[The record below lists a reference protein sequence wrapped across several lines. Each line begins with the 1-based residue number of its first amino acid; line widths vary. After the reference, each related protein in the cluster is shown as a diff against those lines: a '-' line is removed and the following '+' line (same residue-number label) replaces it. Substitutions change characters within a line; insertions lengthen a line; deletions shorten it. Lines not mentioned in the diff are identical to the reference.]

1 MKHVAKKLT
10 ALVLAALLVLSLGV
24 SAWATEGTETARKV
38 QLTNET
44 ATITIDDVK
53 TGETAVVYQLVS
65 YNDTYTNYEFESNF
79 KTFLETKAGKTG
91 DQQNDIATYFAKQS
105 APDTTKLIEEFV
117 TQCNTAGSGYACPT
131 EYKRAVADGTSVNV
145 QVEPGY
151 YMIIMETSVN
161 ASRIYQP
168 ITVFVRVDADKLHIY
183 AGSNGTPI
191 TGDKATIQT
200 KHVQGP
206 TIDKK
211 VWCSTHNEWA
221 TTADVGV
228 GQTAKYYVVID
239 LPKYES
245 VTTLD
250 LTVNDTMTGLAY
262 KQDSAKVYEQA
273 PTGGEFNADAVITGA
288 VTEPTVDADDASV
301 LHFTLDYNKIALA
314 EAETAITAKQVWL
327 YYEAVVT
334 EDAIGSHQATNSATL
349 TYANASTKKEHVTE
363 PASTTV
369 FNYAMNLQ
377 KQSDRSVPLSG
388 AKFTFYVDEEM
399 KQLVYF
405 VPVGEK
411 EQKMYRVG
419 KAEDA
424 GAITEIPADF
434 TLVGGSTG
442 TVYFKET
449 TVPAGYFAPADGF
462 KLVLASEVS
471 GVTTQH
477 TGNLRSTGTD
487 PSALTP
493 LNENDKDLILTS
505 AIVTDTP
512 HIYRVILHNSTTPVL
527 PSTGGVGTVMF
538 TVGGIAIMVL
548 AAFLFLRRKNKE
560 N

>member
-1 MKHVAKKLT
+1 MKHVTKKLT

-24 SAWATEGTETARKV
+24 SAWATEGTETARRV
-38 QLTNET
+38 PLANET

-53 TGETAVVYQLVS
+53 ADETAVVYQLVS

-79 KTFLETKAGKTG
+79 KTFLEKKAGKTG

-105 APDTTKLIEEFV
+105 APDTTKLIEEFA
-117 TQCNTAGSGYACPT
+117 TLCNTENSGYACPA
-131 EYKRAVADGTSVNV
+131 EYSRKRATGTSVDV

-151 YMIIMETSVN
+151 YMIIMETSVS

-183 AGSNGTPI
+183 AGGNGTPI

-211 VWCSTHNEWA
+211 VWCSTHDEWA

-250 LTVNDTMTGLAY
+250 LTVNDKMTGLKY
-262 KQDSAKVYEQA
+262 VDGSAKVYEQA
-273 PTGGEFNADAVITGA
+273 PVGNQFTGTPVANA

-301 LHFTLDYNKIALA
+301 LNFTLDYKKIALA
-314 EAETAITAKQVWL
+314 GAETAITAKQVWL

-334 EDAIGSHQATNSATL
+334 EDAITGHQATNSATL

-399 KQLVYF
+399 TQLVYF
-405 VPVGEK
+405 VPVGTED
-411 EQKMYRVG
+411 QKMYRVG
-419 KAEDA
+419 KAGDA

-449 TVPAGYFAPADGF
+449 TVPTGYFAPAGGF

-512 HIYRVILHNSTTPVL
+512 HIYRVILRNSTTPVL

>member
-1 MKHVAKKLT
+1 MKHVTKKLT

-24 SAWATEGTETARKV
+24 GAWATEGTETARRV
-38 QLTNET
+38 PLAHET

-53 TGETAVVYQLVS
+53 TGETAVVYQLVR
-65 YNDTYTNYEFESNF
+65 YNDTYTDYEFESNF

-117 TQCNTAGSGYACPT
+117 TQCNTENSGYACPA

-145 QVEPGY
+145 QVKPGY
-151 YMIIMETSVN
+151 YMIIMETSVS

-191 TGDKATIQT
+191 TDDKATIQT
-200 KHVQGP
+200 KHVKGP

-288 VTEPTVDADDASV
+288 VTEPTKDGAGV
-301 LHFTLDYNKIALA
+301 LHFQLDYNTIVSKNTREVL
-314 EAETAITAKQVWL
+314 TAKQVWL

-334 EDAIGSHQATNSATL
+334 EDAITSHQATNSATL

-377 KQSDRSVPLSG
+377 KQSDRNVSLSG
-388 AKFTFYVDEEM
+388 AKFTFYVDKEM
-399 KQLVYF
+399 TQLVYF
-405 VPVGEK
+405 VPVGK
-411 EQKMYRVG
+411 ADQKMYRVG
-419 KAEDA
+419 KAEED

-449 TVPAGYFAPADGF
+449 TVPTGYFAPAGGF

-493 LNENDKDLILTS
+493 LNENDKDLILTAAVETS
-505 AIVTDTP
+505 SP
-512 HIYRVILHNSTTPVL
+512 HAYRVILRNSTTPVL
-527 PSTGGVGTVMF
+527 PSTGGVGTALF

>member
-1 MKHVAKKLT
+1 MKHVTKKLT

-24 SAWATEGTETARKV
+24 GAWATEGTETARKV
-38 QLTNET
+38 QLANET

-53 TGETAVVYQLVS
+53 ADETAVVYQLVS
-65 YNDTYTNYEFESNF
+65 YNDTYTDYEFESNF

-91 DQQNDIATYFAKQS
+91 DQQNDIATYFAKQT
-105 APDTTKLIEEFV
+105 APDTTKLIEEFA
-117 TQCNTAGSGYACPT
+117 TLCNTENSGYACPA
-131 EYKRAVADGTSVNV
+131 EYKRAVADGTSVDV
-145 QVEPGY
+145 RVKPGY
-151 YMIIMETSVN
+151 YMIIMETSVS

-288 VTEPTVDADDASV
+288 VTEPTKDGAGV
-301 LHFTLDYNKIALA
+301 LHFQLDYNTIVSKNTREVL
-314 EAETAITAKQVWL
+314 TAKQVWL

-377 KQSDRSVPLSG
+377 KQSDRNVSLSG
-388 AKFTFYVDEEM
+388 AKFTFYVDKEM
-399 KQLVYF
+399 TRLVYF

-449 TVPAGYFAPADGF
+449 TVPAGYFAPAGGF

-493 LNENDKDLILTS
+493 LNENDKDLILTAAVETS
-505 AIVTDTP
+505 SP
-512 HIYRVILHNSTTPVL
+512 HAYRVILRNSTTPVL

>member
-1 MKHVAKKLT
+1 MKHVTKKLT

-24 SAWATEGTETARKV
+24 SAWATEGTETARRV
-38 QLTNET
+38 PLANET

-53 TGETAVVYQLVS
+53 ADETAVVYQLVS

-79 KTFLETKAGKTG
+79 KTFLEKKAGKTG

-105 APDTTKLIEEFV
+105 APDTTKLIEEFA
-117 TQCNTAGSGYACPT
+117 TLCNTENSGYACPA
-131 EYKRAVADGTSVNV
+131 EYSSKRATGTSVDV

-151 YMIIMETSVN
+151 YMIIMETSVS

-183 AGSNGTPI
+183 AGGNGTPI

-211 VWCSTHNEWA
+211 VWCSTHDEWA

-250 LTVNDTMTGLAY
+250 LTVNDKMTGLKY
-262 KQDSAKVYEQA
+262 VDGSAKVYEQA
-273 PTGGEFNADAVITGA
+273 PVGNQFTGTPVANA

-301 LHFTLDYNKIALA
+301 LNFTLDYKKIALA
-314 EAETAITAKQVWL
+314 GAETAITAKQVWL

-334 EDAIGSHQATNSATL
+334 EDAITGHQATNSATL

-399 KQLVYF
+399 TQLVYF
-405 VPVGEK
+405 VPVGTED
-411 EQKMYRVG
+411 QKMYRMG

-449 TVPAGYFAPADGF
+449 TVPVGYFAPAGGF

>member
-1 MKHVAKKLT
+1 MKHVIKKLT

-53 TGETAVVYQLVS
+53 ADETAVVYQLVS

-117 TQCNTAGSGYACPT
+117 ILCNTAGSGYACPA
-131 EYKRAVADGTSVNV
+131 EYSRTLAAGTSADV

-183 AGSNGTPI
+183 TGGSAAPI
-191 TGDKATIQT
+191 TGNNWPSGSQQR
-200 KHVQGP
+200 HP
-206 TIDKK
+206 
-211 VWCSTHNEWA
+211 
-221 TTADVGV
+221 
-228 GQTAKYYVVID
+228 D
-239 LPKYES
+239 LR
-245 VTTLD
+245 
-250 LTVNDTMTGLAY
+250 
-262 KQDSAKVYEQA
+262 QR
-273 PTGGEFNADAVITGA
+273 
-288 VTEPTVDADDASV
+288 
-301 LHFTLDYNKIALA
+301 LHQEGTCLF
-314 EAETAITAKQVWL
+314 
-327 YYEAVVT
+327 
-334 EDAIGSHQATNSATL
+334 
-349 TYANASTKKEHVTE
+349 
-363 PASTTV
+363 
-369 FNYAMNLQ
+369 
-377 KQSDRSVPLSG
+377 G

-399 KQLVYF
+399 TRLVYF
-405 VPVGEK
+405 VPVGTED
-411 EQKMYRVG
+411 QKMYRVG

-449 TVPAGYFAPADGF
+449 TVPTGYFAPAGGF

-477 TGNLRSTGTD
+477 TGNLRSNGTD
-487 PSALTP
+487 PSALIP

-512 HIYRVILHNSTTPVL
+512 HIYRVILRNSTTPVL

-538 TVGGIAIMVL
+538 TVGGIAVMVL

>member
-1 MKHVAKKLT
+1 MKHVTKKLT

-24 SAWATEGTETARKV
+24 SAWATEGTETARRV
-38 QLTNET
+38 PLAHET

-53 TGETAVVYQLVS
+53 ADETAVVYQLVS
-65 YNDTYTNYEFESNF
+65 YNDTYTDYEFESNF

-117 TQCNTAGSGYACPT
+117 TQCNTENSGYACPA
-131 EYKRAVADGTSVNV
+131 EYSRKHATGTSVNV
-145 QVEPGY
+145 QVKPGY

-183 AGSNGTPI
+183 TGGNATPI
-191 TGDKATIQT
+191 TDNKATIQT
-200 KHVQGP
+200 KHVKGP

-250 LTVNDTMTGLAY
+250 LTVNDKMSGLKY
-262 KQDSAKVYEQA
+262 VDGSAKVYEQA
-273 PTGGEFNADAVITGA
+273 PVGDQFNGTPVANA
-288 VTEPTVDADDASV
+288 VTGPTVDENNASV
-301 LHFTLDYNKIALA
+301 LNFTLDYKRIALA

-405 VPVGEK
+405 VPVGEE

-493 LNENDKDLILTS
+493 LNENDKDLILTAAVETS
-505 AIVTDTP
+505 SP
-512 HIYRVILHNSTTPVL
+512 HAYRVILRNSTTPVL

>member
-1 MKHVAKKLT
+1 MKHVIKKLT

-53 TGETAVVYQLVS
+53 ADETAVVYQLVS

-117 TQCNTAGSGYACPT
+117 ILCNTAGSGYACPAENSRT
-131 EYKRAVADGTSVNV
+131 LAAGTSADV

-183 AGSNGTPI
+183 AGGNGTPI

-250 LTVNDTMTGLAY
+250 LTVNDKMTGLKY
-262 KQDSAKVYEQA
+262 VDGSAKVYEQA
-273 PTGGEFNADAVITGA
+273 PVGNQFTGTPVANA

-301 LHFTLDYNKIALA
+301 LNFTLDYKKIALA
-314 EAETAITAKQVWL
+314 GAETAITAKQVWL

-334 EDAIGSHQATNSATL
+334 EDAITGHQATNSATL

-399 KQLVYF
+399 TQLVYF

-411 EQKMYRVG
+411 EQKMYAWAKRKMPGRLPRSLPISRLWV
-419 KAEDA
+419 E
-424 GAITEIPADF
+424 
-434 TLVGGSTG
+434 
-442 TVYFKET
+442 
-449 TVPAGYFAPADGF
+449 APARCTSRRPPCPPAI
-462 KLVLASEVS
+462 LPLRAVS
-471 GVTTQH
+471 SWCWP
-477 TGNLRSTGTD
+477 LRFPALPPST
-487 PSALTP
+487 P
-493 LNENDKDLILTS
+493 
-505 AIVTDTP
+505 AICVPTAQ
-512 HIYRVILHNSTTPVL
+512 TPV
-527 PSTGGVGTVMF
+527 P
-538 TVGGIAIMVL
+538 
-548 AAFLFLRRKNKE
+548 
-560 N
+560 

>member
-1 MKHVAKKLT
+1 MKHVTKKLT

-24 SAWATEGTETARKV
+24 GAWATEGTETARRV
-38 QLTNET
+38 PLAHET

-53 TGETAVVYQLVS
+53 TGETAVVYQLVR
-65 YNDTYTNYEFESNF
+65 YNDTYTDYEFESNF

-117 TQCNTAGSGYACPT
+117 TQCNTENSGYACPA

-145 QVEPGY
+145 QVKPGY
-151 YMIIMETSVN
+151 YMIIMETSVS

-191 TGDKATIQT
+191 TDDKATIQT
-200 KHVQGP
+200 KHVKGP

-288 VTEPTVDADDASV
+288 VTEPTKDGAGV
-301 LHFTLDYNKIALA
+301 LHFQLDYNTIVSKNTREVL
-314 EAETAITAKQVWL
+314 TAKQVWL

-334 EDAIGSHQATNSATL
+334 EDAITSHQATNSATL

-377 KQSDRSVPLSG
+377 KQSDRNVSLSG
-388 AKFTFYVDEEM
+388 AKFTFYVDKEM
-399 KQLVYF
+399 TQLVYF
-405 VPVGEK
+405 VPVGK
-411 EQKMYRVG
+411 ADQKMYRVG
-419 KAEDA
+419 KAEED

-449 TVPAGYFAPADGF
+449 TVPTGYFAPAGGF

-493 LNENDKDLILTS
+493 LNENDKDLILTAAVETS
-505 AIVTDTP
+505 SP
-512 HIYRVILHNSTTPVL
+512 HAYRVILRNSTTPVL

>member
-1 MKHVAKKLT
+1 MKHVTKKLT

-24 SAWATEGTETARKV
+24 SAWATEGTETARRV
-38 QLTNET
+38 PLANET

-53 TGETAVVYQLVS
+53 ADETAVVYQLVS

-79 KTFLETKAGKTG
+79 KTFLEKKAGKTG

-105 APDTTKLIEEFV
+105 APDTTKLIEEFA
-117 TQCNTAGSGYACPT
+117 TLCNTENSGYACPA
-131 EYKRAVADGTSVNV
+131 EYSSKRATGTSVDV

-151 YMIIMETSVN
+151 YMIIMETSVS

-183 AGSNGTPI
+183 AGGNGTPI

-211 VWCSTHNEWA
+211 VWCSTHDEWA

-250 LTVNDTMTGLAY
+250 LTVNDKMTGLKY
-262 KQDSAKVYEQA
+262 VDGSAKVYEQA
-273 PTGGEFNADAVITGA
+273 PVGNQCTGTPVANA

-301 LHFTLDYNKIALA
+301 LNFTLDYKKIALA
-314 EAETAITAKQVWL
+314 GAETAITAKQVWL

-334 EDAIGSHQATNSATL
+334 EDAITGHQATNSATL

-399 KQLVYF
+399 TQLVYF
-405 VPVGEK
+405 VPVGTED
-411 EQKMYRVG
+411 QKMYRMG

-449 TVPAGYFAPADGF
+449 TVPAGYFAPAGGF

>member
-1 MKHVAKKLT
+1 MKHVTKKLT

-24 SAWATEGTETARKV
+24 SAWATEGTETARRV
-38 QLTNET
+38 PLANET

-53 TGETAVVYQLVS
+53 ADETAVVYQLVS

-79 KTFLETKAGKTG
+79 KTFLEKKAGKTG

-105 APDTTKLIEEFV
+105 APDTTKLIEEFA
-117 TQCNTAGSGYACPT
+117 TLCNTENSGYACPA
-131 EYKRAVADGTSVNV
+131 EYSSKRATGTSVDV

-151 YMIIMETSVN
+151 YMIIMETSVS

-183 AGSNGTPI
+183 AGGNGTPI

-211 VWCSTHNEWA
+211 VWCSTHDEWA

-250 LTVNDTMTGLAY
+250 LTVNDKMTGLKY
-262 KQDSAKVYEQA
+262 VDGSAKVYEQA
-273 PTGGEFNADAVITGA
+273 PVGNQFTGTPVANA

-301 LHFTLDYNKIALA
+301 LNFTLDYKKIALA
-314 EAETAITAKQVWL
+314 GAETAITAKQVWL

-334 EDAIGSHQATNSATL
+334 EDAITGHQATNSATL

-399 KQLVYF
+399 TQLVYF
-405 VPVGEK
+405 VPVGTED
-411 EQKMYRVG
+411 QKMYRMG

-449 TVPAGYFAPADGF
+449 TVPAGYFAPAGGF

>member
-1 MKHVAKKLT
+1 MKHVTKKLT
-10 ALVLAALLVLSLGV
+10 ALVLAVLLVLSLGV
-24 SAWATEGTETARKV
+24 SAWATEGTETARRV
-38 QLTNET
+38 PLANET

-53 TGETAVVYQLVS
+53 ADETAVVYQLVS

-79 KTFLETKAGKTG
+79 KTFLEKKAGKTG

-105 APDTTKLIEEFV
+105 APDTTKLIEEFA
-117 TQCNTAGSGYACPT
+117 TLCNTENSGYACPA
-131 EYKRAVADGTSVNV
+131 EYSSKRATGTSVDV

-151 YMIIMETSVN
+151 YMIIMETSVS

-183 AGSNGTPI
+183 AGGNGTPI

-211 VWCSTHNEWA
+211 VWCSTHDEWA

-250 LTVNDTMTGLAY
+250 LTVNDKMTGLKY
-262 KQDSAKVYEQA
+262 VDGSAKVYEQA
-273 PTGGEFNADAVITGA
+273 PVGNQFTGTPVANA

-301 LHFTLDYNKIALA
+301 LHFALDYKKIALA
-314 EAETAITAKQVWL
+314 GAETAITAKQVWL

-334 EDAIGSHQATNSATL
+334 EDAITGHQATNSATL

-399 KQLVYF
+399 TQLVYF

-512 HIYRVILHNSTTPVL
+512 HIYRVILRNSTTPVL

>member
-1 MKHVAKKLT
+1 MKHVTKKLT

-24 SAWATEGTETARKV
+24 GAWATEGTETARKV
-38 QLTNET
+38 QLANET

-53 TGETAVVYQLVS
+53 ADETAVVYQLVS
-65 YNDTYTNYEFESNF
+65 YNDTYTDYEFESNF
-79 KTFLETKAGKTG
+79 KTFLEKKAGKTG

-105 APDTTKLIEEFV
+105 APDTTKLIEEFA
-117 TQCNTAGSGYACPT
+117 TLCNTENSGYACPA
-131 EYKRAVADGTSVNV
+131 EYKRAVADGTSVDV
-145 QVEPGY
+145 RVKPGY
-151 YMIIMETSVN
+151 YMIIMETSVS

-288 VTEPTVDADDASV
+288 VTEPTKDGAGV
-301 LHFTLDYNKIALA
+301 LHFQLDYNTIVSKNTREVL
-314 EAETAITAKQVWL
+314 TAKQVWL

-334 EDAIGSHQATNSATL
+334 EDAITGHQATNSATL

-399 KQLVYF
+399 TQLVYF
-405 VPVGEK
+405 VPVGTED
-411 EQKMYRVG
+411 QKMYRMG

-449 TVPAGYFAPADGF
+449 TVPAGYFAPAGGF

-493 LNENDKDLILTS
+493 LNENDKDLILTAAVETS
-505 AIVTDTP
+505 SP
-512 HIYRVILHNSTTPVL
+512 HAYRVILRNSTTPVL

>member
-1 MKHVAKKLT
+1 MKHVIKKLT

-53 TGETAVVYQLVS
+53 ADETAVVYQLVS

-117 TQCNTAGSGYACPT
+117 ILCNTAGSGYACPAENSRT
-131 EYKRAVADGTSVNV
+131 LAAGTSADV

-183 AGSNGTPI
+183 TGGSAAPI
-191 TGDKATIQT
+191 TGNKATIQT
-200 KHVQGP
+200 KHVKGP

-239 LPKYES
+239 LPKYDS

-250 LTVNDTMTGLAY
+250 LTVNDTMTGPAY

-273 PTGGEFNADAVITGA
+273 PTGGEFNADAVITDA
-288 VTEPTVDADDASV
+288 VTEPTKDEAGV
-301 LHFTLDYNKIALA
+301 LHFQLDYNTIVSKNIREAL
-314 EAETAITAKQVWL
+314 TAKQVWL
-327 YYEAVVT
+327 CYEAVVT
-334 EDAIGSHQATNSATL
+334 EDAITGHQAANSATL

-363 PASTTV
+363 PASTMV

-399 KQLVYF
+399 TQLVYF

-411 EQKMYRVG
+411 EQKMYAWAKRKMPGRLPRSLPISRLWV
-419 KAEDA
+419 E
-424 GAITEIPADF
+424 
-434 TLVGGSTG
+434 
-442 TVYFKET
+442 
-449 TVPAGYFAPADGF
+449 APARCTSRRPPCPPAI
-462 KLVLASEVS
+462 LPLRAVS
-471 GVTTQH
+471 SWCWP
-477 TGNLRSTGTD
+477 LRFPALPPST
-487 PSALTP
+487 P
-493 LNENDKDLILTS
+493 
-505 AIVTDTP
+505 AICVPTAQ
-512 HIYRVILHNSTTPVL
+512 TPV
-527 PSTGGVGTVMF
+527 P
-538 TVGGIAIMVL
+538 
-548 AAFLFLRRKNKE
+548 
-560 N
+560 

>member
-1 MKHVAKKLT
+1 MKHVTKKLT

-24 SAWATEGTETARKV
+24 SAWATEGTETARRV
-38 QLTNET
+38 PLANET

-53 TGETAVVYQLVS
+53 ADETAVVYQLVS

-79 KTFLETKAGKTG
+79 KTFLEKKAGKTG

-105 APDTTKLIEEFV
+105 APDTTKLIEEFA
-117 TQCNTAGSGYACPT
+117 TLCNTENSGYACPA
-131 EYKRAVADGTSVNV
+131 EYSSKRATGTSVDV

-151 YMIIMETSVN
+151 YMIIMETSVS

-183 AGSNGTPI
+183 AGGSAAPI
-191 TGDKATIQT
+191 TDNKATIQT

-211 VWCSTHNEWA
+211 VWCSTHDEWA

-250 LTVNDTMTGLAY
+250 LTVNDKMTGLKY
-262 KQDSAKVYEQA
+262 VDGSAKVYEQA
-273 PTGGEFNADAVITGA
+273 PVGNQFTGTPVANA

-301 LHFTLDYNKIALA
+301 LNFTLDYKKIALA
-314 EAETAITAKQVWL
+314 GAETAITAKQVWL

-334 EDAIGSHQATNSATL
+334 EDAITGHQATNSATL

-399 KQLVYF
+399 TQLVYF
-405 VPVGEK
+405 VPVGTED
-411 EQKMYRVG
+411 QKMYRVG

-449 TVPAGYFAPADGF
+449 TVPAGYFAPAGGF

>member
-1 MKHVAKKLT
+1 MKHVTKKLT
-10 ALVLAALLVLSLGV
+10 ALVLAVLLVLSLGV
-24 SAWATEGTETARKV
+24 SAWATEGPETARRV
-38 QLTNET
+38 PLANET

-53 TGETAVVYQLVS
+53 ADETAVVYQLVS

-79 KTFLETKAGKTG
+79 KTFLEKKAGKTG

-105 APDTTKLIEEFV
+105 APDTTKLIEEFA
-117 TQCNTAGSGYACPT
+117 TLCNTENSGYACPA
-131 EYKRAVADGTSVNV
+131 EYSRKRATGTSVDV

-151 YMIIMETSVN
+151 YMIIMETSVS

-183 AGSNGTPI
+183 AGGNGTPI

-211 VWCSTHNEWA
+211 VWCSTHDEWA

-250 LTVNDTMTGLAY
+250 LTVNDKMTGLKY
-262 KQDSAKVYEQA
+262 VDGSAKVYEQA
-273 PTGGEFNADAVITGA
+273 PVGNQFTGTPVANA

-301 LHFTLDYNKIALA
+301 LNFTLDYKKIALA
-314 EAETAITAKQVWL
+314 GAETAITAKQVWL

-334 EDAIGSHQATNSATL
+334 EDAITGHQATNSATL

-399 KQLVYF
+399 TQLVYF
-405 VPVGEK
+405 VPVGEM

-449 TVPAGYFAPADGF
+449 TVPAGYFAPAGGF

-512 HIYRVILHNSTTPVL
+512 HIYRVILRNSTTPVL

>member
-1 MKHVAKKLT
+1 MKHVTKKLT

-24 SAWATEGTETARKV
+24 SAWATEGTETARRV
-38 QLTNET
+38 PLANET

-53 TGETAVVYQLVS
+53 ADETAVVYQLVS

-105 APDTTKLIEEFV
+105 APDTTKLIEEFA
-117 TQCNTAGSGYACPT
+117 TLCNTENSGYACPA
-131 EYKRAVADGTSVNV
+131 EYSSKRATGTSVDV

-151 YMIIMETSVN
+151 YMIIMETSVS

-183 AGSNGTPI
+183 AGGSAAPI
-191 TGDKATIQT
+191 TDNKATIQT

-211 VWCSTHNEWA
+211 VWCSTHDEWA

-250 LTVNDTMTGLAY
+250 LTVNDKMTGLKY
-262 KQDSAKVYEQA
+262 VDGSAKVYEQA
-273 PTGGEFNADAVITGA
+273 PVGNQFTGTPVANA

-301 LHFTLDYNKIALA
+301 LNFTLDYKKIALA
-314 EAETAITAKQVWL
+314 GAETAITAKQVWL

-334 EDAIGSHQATNSATL
+334 EDAITSHQATNSATL

-363 PASTTV
+363 PASTAV

-399 KQLVYF
+399 TQLVYF

-477 TGNLRSTGTD
+477 TGNLRSTGEN
-487 PSALTP
+487 PSSLTAMD
-493 LNENDKDLILTS
+493 ENDKNLILTAAVETS
-505 AIVTDTP
+505 SP
-512 HIYRVILHNSTTPVL
+512 HAYRVILRNITTPIL
-527 PSTGGVGTVMF
+527 PSTGGMGAVMF

>member
-1 MKHVAKKLT
+1 MKHVTKKLT

-24 SAWATEGTETARKV
+24 GAWATEGTETARKV
-38 QLTNET
+38 QLANET

-53 TGETAVVYQLVS
+53 ADETAVVYQLVS
-65 YNDTYTNYEFESNF
+65 YNDTYTDYEFESNF
-79 KTFLETKAGKTG
+79 KTFLEKKAGKTG

-105 APDTTKLIEEFV
+105 APDTTKLIEEFA
-117 TQCNTAGSGYACPT
+117 TLCNTENSGYACPA
-131 EYKRAVADGTSVNV
+131 EYKRAVADGTSVDV
-145 QVEPGY
+145 RVKPGY
-151 YMIIMETSVN
+151 YMIIMETSVS

-288 VTEPTVDADDASV
+288 VTEPTKDGAGV
-301 LHFTLDYNKIALA
+301 LHFQLDYNTIVSKNTREVL
-314 EAETAITAKQVWL
+314 TAKQVWL

-334 EDAIGSHQATNSATL
+334 EDAITGHQATNSATL

-377 KQSDRSVPLSG
+377 KQSDRNVSLSG
-388 AKFTFYVDEEM
+388 AKFTFYVDKEM
-399 KQLVYF
+399 TRLVYF

-449 TVPAGYFAPADGF
+449 TVPAGYFAPAGGF

-493 LNENDKDLILTS
+493 LNENDKDLILTAAVETS
-505 AIVTDTP
+505 SP
-512 HIYRVILHNSTTPVL
+512 HAYRVILRNSTTPVL

>member
-1 MKHVAKKLT
+1 MKHVIKKLT

-53 TGETAVVYQLVS
+53 ADETAVVYQLVS

-117 TQCNTAGSGYACPT
+117 ILCNTAGSGYACPA
-131 EYKRAVADGTSVNV
+131 EYSRTLAAGTSADV

-183 AGSNGTPI
+183 
-191 TGDKATIQT
+191 
-200 KHVQGP
+200 
-206 TIDKK
+206 
-211 VWCSTHNEWA
+211 
-221 TTADVGV
+221 
-228 GQTAKYYVVID
+228 
-239 LPKYES
+239 
-245 VTTLD
+245 
-250 LTVNDTMTGLAY
+250 
-262 KQDSAKVYEQA
+262 
-273 PTGGEFNADAVITGA
+273 TGG
-288 VTEPTVDADDASV
+288 
-301 LHFTLDYNKIALA
+301 
-314 EAETAITAKQVWL
+314 
-327 YYEAVVT
+327 
-334 EDAIGSHQATNSATL
+334 SAAPI

-363 PASTTV
+363 PASTMV

-377 KQSDRSVPLSG
+377 KQSDRSVPLFG

-399 KQLVYF
+399 TRLVYF
-405 VPVGEK
+405 VPVGTED
-411 EQKMYRVG
+411 QKMYRVG

-449 TVPAGYFAPADGF
+449 TVPTGYFAPAGGF

-477 TGNLRSTGTD
+477 TGNLRSNGTD
-487 PSALTP
+487 PSALIP

-512 HIYRVILHNSTTPVL
+512 HIYRVILRNSTTPVL

-538 TVGGIAIMVL
+538 TVGGIAVMVL

>member
-1 MKHVAKKLT
+1 MKHVTKKLT
-10 ALVLAALLVLSLGV
+10 ALVLAVLLVLSLGV
-24 SAWATEGTETARKV
+24 SAWATEGTETARRV
-38 QLTNET
+38 PLANET

-53 TGETAVVYQLVS
+53 ADETAVVYQLVS

-79 KTFLETKAGKTG
+79 KTFLEKKAGKTG

-105 APDTTKLIEEFV
+105 APDTTKLIEEFA
-117 TQCNTAGSGYACPT
+117 TLCNTENSGYACPA
-131 EYKRAVADGTSVNV
+131 EYSRKRATGTSVDV

-151 YMIIMETSVN
+151 YMIIMETSVS

-183 AGSNGTPI
+183 AGGNGTPI

-211 VWCSTHNEWA
+211 VWCSTHDEWA

-250 LTVNDTMTGLAY
+250 LTVNDKMTGLKY
-262 KQDSAKVYEQA
+262 VDGSAKVYEQA
-273 PTGGEFNADAVITGA
+273 PVGNQFTGTPVANA

-301 LHFTLDYNKIALA
+301 LNFTLDYKKIALA
-314 EAETAITAKQVWL
+314 GAETAITAKQVWL

-334 EDAIGSHQATNSATL
+334 EDAITGHQATNSATL

-399 KQLVYF
+399 TQLVYF
-405 VPVGEK
+405 VPVGEM

-449 TVPAGYFAPADGF
+449 TVPAGYFAPAGGF

-512 HIYRVILHNSTTPVL
+512 HIYRVILRNSTTPVL

>member
-1 MKHVAKKLT
+1 MKHVTKKLT

-24 SAWATEGTETARKV
+24 SAWATEGTETARRVPLAK
-38 QLTNET
+38 ET

-53 TGETAVVYQLVS
+53 ADETAVVYQLVS
-65 YNDTYTNYEFESNF
+65 YNDTYTNYKFESNF

-117 TQCNTAGSGYACPT
+117 TQCNTENSGYACPA
-131 EYKRAVADGTSVNV
+131 EHSRKRATGTSVNV

-151 YMIIMETSVN
+151 YMIIMETSVS

-183 AGSNGTPI
+183 TGGNATPI
-191 TGDKATIQT
+191 TDNKATIQT
-200 KHVQGP
+200 KHVKGP

-288 VTEPTVDADDASV
+288 VTEPTKDGAGV
-301 LHFTLDYNKIALA
+301 LHFQLDYNTIVSKNTREVL
-314 EAETAITAKQVWL
+314 TAKQVWL

-493 LNENDKDLILTS
+493 LNENDKDLILTAAVETS
-505 AIVTDTP
+505 SP
-512 HIYRVILHNSTTPVL
+512 HAYRVILRNSTTPVL

>member
-1 MKHVAKKLT
+1 MKHVTKKLT

-24 SAWATEGTETARKV
+24 GAWATEGTETARKV
-38 QLTNET
+38 PLANET

-53 TGETAVVYQLVS
+53 ADETAVVYQLVS
-65 YNDTYTNYEFESNF
+65 YNDTYTDYEFESNF

-91 DQQNDIATYFAKQS
+91 DQQNDIATYFAKQT
-105 APDTTKLIEEFV
+105 APDTTKLIEEFA
-117 TQCNTAGSGYACPT
+117 TLCNTENSGYACPA
-131 EYKRAVADGTSVNV
+131 EYSRKRATGTSVNV

-151 YMIIMETSVN
+151 YMIIMETSVS

-183 AGSNGTPI
+183 TGGNGTPI
-191 TGDKATIQT
+191 TDDKATIQT
-200 KHVQGP
+200 KHVKGP

-288 VTEPTVDADDASV
+288 VTEPTKDGAGV
-301 LHFTLDYNKIALA
+301 LHFQLDYNTIVSKNTREVL
-314 EAETAITAKQVWL
+314 TAKQVWL

-493 LNENDKDLILTS
+493 LNENDKDLILTAAVETS
-505 AIVTDTP
+505 SP
-512 HIYRVILHNSTTPVL
+512 HAYRVILRNSTTPVL

>member
-1 MKHVAKKLT
+1 MKHVTKKLT

-24 SAWATEGTETARKV
+24 GAWATEGTETARKV
-38 QLTNET
+38 QLANET

-53 TGETAVVYQLVS
+53 ADETAVVYQLVS
-65 YNDTYTNYEFESNF
+65 YNDTYTDYEFESNF

-105 APDTTKLIEEFV
+105 APDTTKLIEEFA
-117 TQCNTAGSGYACPT
+117 TLCNTENSGYACPA
-131 EYKRAVADGTSVNV
+131 EYKRAVADGTSVDV
-145 QVEPGY
+145 RVKPGY
-151 YMIIMETSVN
+151 YMIIMETSVS

-288 VTEPTVDADDASV
+288 VTEPTKDGAGV
-301 LHFTLDYNKIALA
+301 LHFQLDYNTIVSKNTREVL
-314 EAETAITAKQVWL
+314 TAKQVWL

-334 EDAIGSHQATNSATL
+334 EDAITGHQATNSATL

-377 KQSDRSVPLSG
+377 KQSDRNVSLSG
-388 AKFTFYVDEEM
+388 AKFTFYVDKEM
-399 KQLVYF
+399 TRLVYF

-449 TVPAGYFAPADGF
+449 TVPAGYFAPAGGF

-493 LNENDKDLILTS
+493 LNENDKDLILTAAVETS
-505 AIVTDTP
+505 SP
-512 HIYRVILHNSTTPVL
+512 HAYRVILRNSTTPVL